1 MCANHR
7 IPYIEYRLT
16 VIHMS
21 EKFKTKVLA
30 DGRIT
35 IPLLLRRIQGIKTG
49 DIAEPQLLQK
59 ITVPV
64 EGAVD

>member
-1 MCANHR
+1 MPKNDK
-7 IPYIEYRLT
+7 
-16 VIHMS
+16 V
-21 EKFKTKVLA
+21 KVLA

-35 IPLLLRRIQGIKTG
+35 IPLLPRRIQGIKTG
-49 DIAEPQLLQK
+49 DIVAPQLLQK